1 MSRRF
6 ILLVPFI
13 CLALFVFGQKK
24 DLSIIVEERI
34 KQVEGNVPQGVY
46 EIAGAPKQA
55 ILDRMKF
62 HGVKGVSIAVINDY
76 KVEWAKCYG
85 WADSSEQRPVTP
97 ETFFQIGSI

>member
-13 CLALFVFGQKK
+13 YLTLFAYGQKK
-24 DLSIIVEERI
+24 DISNAIKERI
-34 KQVEGNVPQGVY
+34 KQVEENVPQGVY
-46 EIAGAPKQA
+46 EIAGASKQT
-55 ILDRMKF
+55 IFDRMKF

-76 KVEWAKCYG
+76 KVEWAKGYG

-97 ETFFQIGSI
+97 ETFF